1 MSYEKQDFTDNT
13 VLTASQLNHMERGIV
28 AVEQLAGKTL
38 TIGTV
43 TTGDKAAA
51 SIENGKLNLTLPRGA
66 QGATGPQ
73 GEKGEKGE
81 EGPAGAQG
89 VQGETGPAGAV
100 GATGPKGDA
109 GPGFTDT
116 AKRLILTLFEGAAY
130 GNAEM
135 QATVKA
141 LRTEWNG
148 SGGTTVA
155 VSSVSLNKSTLSLTA
170 GASETLTAT
179 VLPSNATDKTV
190 TWTVSPSGYA
200 TVSGGRVTAS
210 KAGSCT
216 VTASAGG
223 KSAACAITVTASST
237 AGRELTIDTAAN
249 AGVSRV
255 WSMNNPLLSGFHLP
269 ITAKQDFKVKKLDF
283 QIRLSSAT
291 SLRVNF
297 YCLTDQKD
305 IGTSC
310 TLTATE
316 GVYHAVAEFTDVA
329 CEAGKE
335 YQIKLTADT
344 KCLNYPGAQASMM
357 GTNEYF
363 DTTGSVYQY
372 NNTIIRYLGY
382 VTIEI

>member
-1 MSYEKQDFTDNT
+1 MALKYSPQTWVDKETRIDAARMQ
-13 VLTASQLNHMERGIV
+13 HIEEGIQNV
-28 AVEQLAGKTL
+28 TQAVNALPQGGSALS
-38 TIGTV
+38 IGTV
-43 TTGDKAAA
+43 TTGDRAAA
-51 SIENGKLNLTLPRGA
+51 SIEDGKLNLTLPRGA
-66 QGATGPQ
+66 QG
-73 GEKGEKGE
+73 EKGEA
-81 EGPAGAQG
+81 GPAGA
-89 VQGETGPAGAV
+89 A
-100 GATGPKGDA
+100 GATGPKGDKGDT
-109 GPGFTDT
+109 GPQGEGIST
-116 AKRLILTLFEGAAY
+116 AARSLMLQLFEGAAY

-135 QATVKA
+135 QATLES

-155 VSSVSLNKSTLSLTA
+155 VSSVSLNKSTLSLTV
-170 GASETLTAT
+170 GGSETLTAT

-223 KSAACAITVTASST
+223 KSATCTVTVTASST

-255 WSMNNPLLSGFHLP
+255 WNMNNPLLNYFHLP

-305 IGTSC
+305 IGTPC

-382 VTIEI
+382 ATIEI

>member
-216 VTASAGG
+216 VTVSAGG
-223 KSAACAITVTASST
+223 KSATCAVTVTAAST
-237 AGRELTIDTAAN
+237 TGRELTIDTAAN

-255 WSMNNPLLSGFHLP
+255 WNMNNPLLSGFHLP

>member
-1 MSYEKQDFTDNT
+1 MNYTRLNLSNGT
-13 VLTASQLNHMERGIV
+13 VIDETHFKHIEDGIV
-28 AVEQLAGKTL
+28 AAVTAINESSNGAGGGG
-38 TIGTV
+38 I
-43 TTGDKAAA
+43 
-51 SIENGKLNLTLPRGA
+51 
-66 QGATGPQ
+66 
-73 GEKGEKGE
+73 
-81 EGPAGAQG
+81 
-89 VQGETGPAGAV
+89 
-100 GATGPKGDA
+100 
-109 GPGFTDT
+109 TDT
-116 AKRLILTLFEGAAY
+116 AKTLILTLFEGAAY

-135 QATVKA
+135 QTTLTSLKN
-141 LRTEWNG
+141 EWNG
-148 SGGTTVA
+148 TSTLIP
-155 VSSVSLNKSTLSLTA
+155 VSSVTLNKSILSLTA

-223 KSAACAITVTASST
+223 KSASCAVTVTASST

-249 AGVSRV
+249 AGVGRV
-255 WSMNNPLLSGFHLP
+255 WNMNNPLLSGFHLP

-382 VTIEI
+382 ATIEI